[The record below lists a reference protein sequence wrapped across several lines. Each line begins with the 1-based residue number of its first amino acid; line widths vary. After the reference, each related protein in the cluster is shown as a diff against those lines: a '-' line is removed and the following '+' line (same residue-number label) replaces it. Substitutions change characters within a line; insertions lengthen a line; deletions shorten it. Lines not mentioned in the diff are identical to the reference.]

1 MAFLAYHPDKLGFL
15 LVMLCCFLSTTCSV
29 RVPPANFVFGDS
41 LVDVGNNNYITTFSK
56 ANYVP
61 NGIDFP
67 GHEPTGRYTNG
78 RTIVDILGQALGLM
92 EFTPPFLAPS
102 TAGDVVLNGV
112 NYASGGAGILNKTGN
127 LFVGRINLDAQI
139 DNFANTRED
148 IVARLGSPAASALLR
163 SALFSVTIGANDF
176 INNYLTP
183 LLSVPERAAVP
194 PDVFV
199 EAMIARYRHQLTR
212 LYHLDA
218 RKLVVVN
225 VGPIGCTPYLRE
237 VYPSATGDNCVDFP
251 NQLAR
256 HYNGRLRD
264 LVAELN
270 TNLEGA
276 VLVYA
281 DVYRIVTEII
291 RDHGIYGFEVADSA
305 CCFVN
310 GRYGGLTPC
319 GPSSAVCAD
328 RSKYVFWDPYHPSDA
343 ANVVITERL
352 LGGGLDDIS
361 PMNVRQLVDARGT
374 DPP

>member
-1 MAFLAYHPDKLGFL
+1 M
-15 LVMLCCFLSTTCSV
+15 MLCCFLSTTCSV

-41 LVDVGNNNYITTFSK
+41 LVDAGNNNYITTFSK
-56 ANYVP
+56 ANHVP

-78 RTIVDILGQALGLM
+78 RTILSGQALGLM

-102 TAGDVVLNGV
+102 TAGDVVLKGV
-112 NYASGGAGILNKTGN
+112 NYASGGAGILNKTG
-127 LFVGRINLDAQI
+127 Q
-139 DNFANTRED
+139 D
-148 IVARLGSPAASALLR
+148 IIARLGSPAASALLR
-163 SALFSVTIGANDF
+163 TALFSVTIGANDF

-183 LLSVPERAAVP
+183 LLSVPQRAVVP

-212 LYHLDA
+212 LYRLDA

-256 HYNGRLRD
+256 RYNGRLRD

-291 RDHGIYGFEVADSA
+291 RDHGSYGFQVADSA

-310 GRYGGLTPC
+310 GRYGGFIPC

-343 ANVVITERL
+343 ANVVIAERL

-361 PMNVRQLVDARGT
+361 PMNVRQLVDARGS

>member
-1 MAFLAYHPDKLGFL
+1 MAFLAYDPAKLGFL
-15 LVMLCCFLSTTCSV
+15 LMMLCCFLSTTCSV

-41 LVDVGNNNYITTFSK
+41 LVDAGNNNYITTFSK
-56 ANYVP
+56 ANHVP

-78 RTIVDILGQALGLM
+78 RTIVDILGNSYCLSGQALGLM

-102 TAGDVVLNGV
+102 TAGDVVLKGV
-112 NYASGGAGILNKTGN
+112 NYASGGAGILNKTGYI
-127 LFVGRINLDAQI
+127 F
-139 DNFANTRED
+139 
-148 IVARLGSPAASALLR
+148 
-163 SALFSVTIGANDF
+163 
-176 INNYLTP
+176 
-183 LLSVPERAAVP
+183 
-194 PDVFV
+194 
-199 EAMIARYRHQLTR
+199 R
-212 LYHLDA
+212 LYRLDA

-256 HYNGRLRD
+256 RYNGRLRD

-291 RDHGIYGFEVADSA
+291 RDHGSYGFQVADSA

-310 GRYGGLTPC
+310 GRYGGFIPC

-343 ANVVITERL
+343 ANVVIAERL

-361 PMNVRQLVDARGT
+361 PMNVRQLVDARGS